1 MVGLT
6 LILDPR
12 SRAVCFLL
20 LAAFFIQLF
29 RMNIGHLSSD
39 WKPHVLV
46 SCLYGTLV
54 WVHYMNLNSYIT
66 FVITFN
72 VLTLLE
78 GIWPCRN

>member
-1 MVGLT
+1 VVGLT

-39 WKPHVLV
+39 WKPHVRYFSLGA
-46 SCLYGTLV
+46 LYEPEFL
-54 WVHYMNLNSYIT
+54 HYICHYIQCFDT
-66 FVITFN
+66 AGRH
-72 VLTLLE
+72 LDLS
-78 GIWPCRN
+78 